1 MVNGAVGGRLE
12 SASDVFSEQ
21 LNALLR
27 NIAINGNN
35 IKTPNIRNNDHIHSK
50 SKEEELVP
58 PQSQEAKCY
67 IENTRINF
75 GKLIT
80 DEILAADY
88 KLVQAARKAVIENFV
103 IYFNYELSVEFMI
116 VL

>member
-1 MVNGAVGGRLE
+1 MVNGGGVGRLE
-12 SASDVFSEQ
+12 SASDIFSEQ

-27 NIAINGNN
+27 NVAANGNN
-35 IKTPNIRNNDHIHSK
+35 IKTPNNIRNSDQHHSK
-50 SKEEELVP
+50 SKEEESVP

-88 KLVQAARKAVIENFV
+88 KLVQAARRNVIGN
-103 IYFNYELSVEFMI
+103 
-116 VL
+116 